1 VPLACAS
8 HDPTPPL
15 FAKAHSDANASL
27 HGGLLVRLK
36 CCSLPVLTL
45 AQQPDP
51 QNAELKLTD
60 VIAYSAGVGFVS
72 FTGEVNDNAVF
83 RIATSTAEL
92 DDLLKSLVVLRASG
106 TATINVPNDVAQEE
120 PIRIVQAETVGEILQ
135 SLRGESVS
143 LNFSVSDT
151 VQGRVLAVELRS
163 MLEGNELVDREVVS
177 LLTEHGIVSVPLKDV
192 LTVGR

>member
-1 VPLACAS
+1 MRTLLSTAACW
-8 HDPTPPL
+8 
-15 FAKAHSDANASL
+15 F
-27 HGGLLVRLK
+27 GLSAA
-36 CCSLPVLTL
+36 SLPVLTL